1 MFCYLLRR
9 KEKLGL
15 LTNANLININVVYR
29 CVLEIFM
36 FLKSMDL
43 RLGLSN
49 MNLEGN
55 DIICIYL
62 YFALDEEGVR
72 K

>member
-1 MFCYLLRR
+1 MCVR
-9 KEKLGL
+9 
-15 LTNANLININVVYR
+15 NLYV
-29 CVLEIFM
+29 
-36 FLKSMDL
+36 LKSMDL

>member
-1 MFCYLLRR
+1 M
-9 KEKLGL
+9 

-43 RLGLSN
+43 RIGLSN

-62 YFALDEEGVR
+62 YFVLDEEGVR